1 MFSLFPPVFLSF
13 SLFFYV
19 FPYLF
24 CFSMLSPVS
33 PLLPMFPLFFY
44 VFPYFPRFPMFPLF
58 TYIFPTLGGRD
69 FASAVSGF
77 CQVFIVTRAKS
88 FFQARR
94 TSGTQGMF
102 SLVSS
107 WFPMFSPG
115 AKKAKR
121 RKTRE
126 NREKQRKTK
135 KNTEKPGNMGN
146 IGKRGETG
154 KT

>member
-1 MFSLFPPVFLSF
+1 MFSLVSPSFPKFFPVFLCFPISL
-13 SLFFYV
+13 LFFYA
-19 FPYLF
+19 FP
-24 CFSMLSPVS
+24 CFSPFAYVSPVFLCV
-33 PLLPMFPLFFY
+33 P
-44 VFPYFPRFPMFPLF
+44 
-58 TYIFPTLGGRD
+58 IFPSLSYVSPVYLYFLYPGGQRLC
-69 FASAVSGF
+69 SCGF
-77 CQVFIVTRAKS
+77 LCCQVFIVTRAKS
-88 FFQARR
+88 FFQARK
-94 TSGTQGMF
+94 TSGTQDMF

-126 NREKQRKTK
+126 NIEKQRKTK